1 MDVSCLH
8 FDSIDVQV
16 RNIDISGAQAF
27 ERQLPWIGSRTA
39 IPDLVA
45 AAVGYRKC
53 HIPAADAG
61 EFGREIRVALDD
73 QLGDVA
79 PSRSASTT
87 IVVAAM
93 GEGSP
98 EQGLLC
104 ALITPPIGSHTCVP
118 FTAEPG
124 CCCQA
129 VAANTHTASL
139 LRHLCLSGDPSR
151 PSAR

>member
-1 MDVSCLH
+1 MEVSSLH

-16 RNIDISGAQAF
+16 RSIDISGAQAF
-27 ERQLPWIGSRTA
+27 GRQLLRMGSRTA

-45 AAVGYRKC
+45 AALGYRKS

-61 EFGREIRVALDD
+61 AFGREIRDVLADEV
-73 QLGDVA
+73 GDVA
-79 PSRSASTT
+79 PLRSVSTT
-87 IVVAAM
+87 TVVAAM
-93 GEGSP
+93 QEGSP

-104 ALITPPIGSHTCVP
+104 ALITPPNGSHTCVP

-124 CCCQA
+124 SCCQT
-129 VAANTHTASL
+129 VAANTHI
-139 LRHLCLSGDPSR
+139 RHFCLSGDPSR